1 MIVPEP
7 LFLHGSAGALF
18 ALYVP
23 AEKPADRG
31 VVLVPPFAEEMNRAR
46 RMLRLQATAL
56 AESRISA
63 LLLDPFG
70 TGDSAGDFADARWE
84 TWIADLRVA
93 VMALTARGIQRIG
106 LLGMRLGAVLAVA
119 AAATLASPC
128 FATAL
133 WQPVVEGNRHLAE
146 WLRVRTLPGPSNV
159 SRRVTVE
166 MMRACLAA
174 GKTVEVGGYEIAPA
188 MAVALD
194 SLDLT
199 ELAHPALGKVIWFEV
214 VRDPMLPL
222 SSAGTRCIA
231 AWTASGLTVTAETI
245 PGPAFWTGQGNNI
258 VPDLISATTAALEKE
273 P

>member
-1 MIVPEP
+1 VIVPEP
-7 LFLHGSAGALF
+7 LFLRGSAGALF

-23 AEKPADRG
+23 AKKPSDRG

-93 VMALTARGIQRIG
+93 VMALAARGVQRVG

-146 WLRVRTLPGPSNV
+146 WASRTH
-159 SRRVTVE
+159 
-166 MMRACLAA
+166 AA
-174 GKTVEVGGYEIAPA
+174 GPIERLEAS
-188 MAVALD
+188 D
-194 SLDLT
+194 R
-199 ELAHPALGKVIWFEV
+199 
-214 VRDPMLPL
+214 RDDARVPRRRKDRR
-222 SSAGTRCIA
+222 S
-231 AWTASGLTVTAETI
+231 WGL
-245 PGPAFWTGQGNNI
+245 
-258 VPDLISATTAALEKE
+258 
-273 P
+273 